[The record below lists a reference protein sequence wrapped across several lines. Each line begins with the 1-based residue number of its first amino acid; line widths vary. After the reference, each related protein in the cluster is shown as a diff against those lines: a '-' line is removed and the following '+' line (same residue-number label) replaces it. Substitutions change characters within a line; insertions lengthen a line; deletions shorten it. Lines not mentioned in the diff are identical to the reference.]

1 MKANQKLLTNKPTS
15 MDLLLLET
23 MAKNV
28 CYKNNYSNGKEA
40 WYGLVFGVVF
50 IRVRVVLGPASAVCP

>member
-1 MKANQKLLTNKPTS
+1 
-15 MDLLLLET
+15 